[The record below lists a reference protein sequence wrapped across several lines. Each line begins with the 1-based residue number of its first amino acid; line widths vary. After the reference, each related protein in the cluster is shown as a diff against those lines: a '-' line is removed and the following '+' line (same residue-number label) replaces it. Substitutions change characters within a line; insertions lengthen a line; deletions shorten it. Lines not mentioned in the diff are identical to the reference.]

1 MRYSVK
7 QGKTRVNASKQD
19 QKQNLPP
26 YFLGLVGFLTVAS
39 GSHVANAVRLK
50 VKFIMKST
58 NMTYLSPD

>member
-1 MRYSVK
+1 M
-7 QGKTRVNASKQD
+7 NASKQD